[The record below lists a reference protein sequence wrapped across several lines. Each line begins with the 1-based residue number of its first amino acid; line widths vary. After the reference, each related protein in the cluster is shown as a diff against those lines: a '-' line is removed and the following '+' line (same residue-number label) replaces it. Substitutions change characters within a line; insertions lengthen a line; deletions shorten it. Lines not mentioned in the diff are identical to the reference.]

1 MFRCVICVCHPTE
14 VTRIVHERQLDQH
27 ASPERLCGETSM
39 EVASKP
45 HLKDLCQSIEVT
57 CSDVNNVCQS
67 IEVTCSDVNN
77 VCHFTE
83 VTRTVHERQ
92 LN

>member
-1 MFRCVICVCHPTE
+1 MCHICVCHSTE

-27 ASPERLCGETSM
+27 ASRETLCGETSI

-57 CSDVNNVCQS
+57 CSDVNNVCQ
-67 IEVTCSDVNN
+67 
-77 VCHFTE
+77 FTE